1 MDKLIYTAMTGAK
14 YAMSRQDM
22 HAQNLA
28 NATTTGYRAETA
40 AYRAVPLQGSP
51 TRVFVL
57 DATTGADLSP
67 GAVKQTGRSLDIA
80 LHGAG
85 WIAVED
91 REGREAYTRNGS
103 LQVSAAGILTTD
115 AGLPV
120 LSDGGPLSVPQDAAI
135 RIASDGTVSAIP
147 AARPGAPQSA
157 GRIKLVNP
165 PAADMVKGADGLFR
179 TRGGA
184 PAQVDDALRLSPGAL
199 EGSNVNVVESLVGM
213 IALARQFDLQMKLL
227 QHAETNGRESQRLL
241 SVTG

>member
-147 AARPGAPQSA
+147 ATSAVTSSGNSSGRLYLWMIDRMSTPGAS
-157 GRIKLVNP
+157 
-165 PAADMVKGADGLFR
+165 
-179 TRGGA
+179 GA
-184 PAQVDDALRLSPGAL
+184 PSTRSTRPRGMLSRLSHRSIDATTFSPSSGGGSGSSERLSSMLGGRVAL
-199 EGSNVNVVESLVGM
+199 SGW
-213 IALARQFDLQMKLL
+213 
-227 QHAETNGRESQRLL
+227 T
-241 SVTG
+241 